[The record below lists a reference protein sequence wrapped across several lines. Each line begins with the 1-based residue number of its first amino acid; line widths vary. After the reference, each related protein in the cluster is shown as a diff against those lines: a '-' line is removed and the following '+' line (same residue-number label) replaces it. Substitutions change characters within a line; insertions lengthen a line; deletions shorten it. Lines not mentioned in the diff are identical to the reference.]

1 MTDEPSNRGLEFRQ
15 RQRLDAATLPYLEP
29 LHVDTLGP
37 TTAWDADDGGVHWH
51 LELERD
57 VLLPGRLVGGRV
69 RITSRGGVEARRLIV
84 ELRGE
89 ERWEYET
96 TSTDSKGH
104 TTTQRRTGNAAMP
117 PVPVEVLGPVR
128 LAASETTEA
137 PFELPVPSLGP
148 PTVIATMS
156 RLDWTV
162 DARLD
167 IEGGMD
173 SSIEVPVR
181 IVQPVAL
188 LRAGVVHVGQ
198 FALYPSADE
207 AGDLGAT
214 IELDPVPLCAGAPF
228 RATITLRPAEPIGVR
243 GIRAELR
250 ALVKATVSGG
260 LSETITVWRGDLAGA
275 GTVESATT
283 FEVSGVVDASAPPT
297 TELPH
302 GQASTRFEVILDRAW
317 TQDSHAG
324 RDVAMATTLEL

>member
-1 MTDEPSNRGLEFRQ
+1 M
-15 RQRLDAATLPYLEP
+15 
-29 LHVDTLGP
+29 
-37 TTAWDADDGGVHWH
+37 TTAWDAESGGVRWH

-57 VLLPGRLVGGRV
+57 QLLPGRLVGGRV
-69 RITSRGGVEARRLIV
+69 RIVSDDGVEARRLLV

-104 TTTQRRTGNAAMP
+104 TTTQRHTGSASLP
-117 PVPVEVLGPVR
+117 PVPVQVLGPVR
-128 LAASETTEA
+128 LAAGETAEA

-148 PTVIATMS
+148 PTVPATMA
-156 RLDWTV
+156 RVDWTV

-167 IEGGMD
+167 IEGGLD
-173 SSIEVPVR
+173 TSIEVPVR
-181 IVQPVAL
+181 ILQPVAL
-188 LRAGVVHVGQ
+188 LRAGVVRVGQ

-207 AGDLGAT
+207 TGELGAT
-214 IELDPVPLCAGAPF
+214 IALDPVPLCAGAPF
-228 RATITLRPAEPIGVR
+228 TATVTLRPSKAIGVR
-243 GIRAELR
+243 AIRAELR

-260 LSETITVWRGDLAGA
+260 LSETLTVWRGDLAGA
-275 GTVESATT
+275 GTVDAATT
-283 FEVSGVVDASAPPT
+283 FEISGVVDASAPPT

-302 GQASTRFEVILDRAW
+302 GRVSTRFEVILDRAW